1 MNYIELVNKFW
12 TSHDEHQYTA
22 TEIALYFYL
31 LRVFNTC
38 MWKDTIKRN
47 NRRVEVDL
55 GISFYMLKN
64 ARNRLMQ
71 SGVISFKSQN
81 GNANVSYSLEP
92 TLQMVNEVTNEV
104 TNEVEPR
111 SLTRSLPTKDKP
123 KPKDKPKQLHTNVCN
138 NSTERLLTFVDE
150 DWKELLTIWL
160 DFKKSKGQTYKN
172 ENSVKILFNKLK
184 RESDNDLEIAALM
197 IEQSIANNWAGIF
210 KIKDNGNKQ
219 SNRQY
224 ETTSERTEFA
234 RKIAEGIERGYKS
247 REGNTNKQI

>member
-123 KPKDKPKQLHTNVCN
+123 KPKPKHISKEPKSFFLNGNEVAISENYHNALEEMQKDDIWIEPLCKNLRVIDKTLTPDKLKEKIIEFFVLRTNEGNSDTPTTQSMKQHFANWMRQDLRKQDKQLN
-138 NSTERLLTFVDE
+138 DE
-150 DWKELLTIWL
+150 QKLQSKETI
-160 DFKKSKGQTYKN
+160 G
-172 ENSVKILFNKLK
+172 
-184 RESDNDLEIAALM
+184 
-197 IEQSIANNWAGIF
+197 AGIKF
-210 KIKDNGNKQ
+210 I
-219 SNRQY
+219 R
-224 ETTSERTEFA
+224 
-234 RKIAEGIERGYKS
+234 
-247 REGNTNKQI
+247 